1 MKKSGLL
8 NLAILFLLSGG
19 VAAFAS
25 GKIACVLTEC
35 ILVTE
40 GKDIFTARGIKLDQG
55 TAELIKQSPLVLFG
69 VGGAFLVAGL
79 VKQNEIGSK

>member
-1 MKKSGLL
+1 MNKSGLFT
-8 NLAILFLLSGG
+8 LAIVFLLSGG

-25 GKIACVLTEC
+25 GKTVCVLTEC

-40 GKDIFTARGIKLDQG
+40 GENIFTARGLKLDQG

-79 VKQNEIGSK
+79 VKQNETGSK